1 MAATRQTLL
10 GTGLG
15 LTLGLGCLVLGSMG
29 GCVSYTN
36 VPVPS
41 SAPAFKHANSGA
53 SIKVIVAS
61 IDRVVLRHPKRDS
74 NGNYAVNL
82 PAGTT
87 PETANTIVS
96 RLPEGAIVP
105 FEGMSDSVPV
115 YHISRVWL
123 RGSSGKVD
131 VVYPIDSETD
141 GGVTAWVHGGDQPWY
156 VERLQFWA
164 PGTIPTPPV
173 YVPIDGTGNTG
184 SVESQSEVQYA
195 EPVVD
200 QSQDRSQIVEPT
212 REEIRYQ
219 PEVIEPEPID
229 DGVLY
234 REIKD

>member
-1 MAATRQTLL
+1 MDATRTTLL
-10 GTGLG
+10 GTALG
-15 LTLGLGCLVLGSMG
+15 LAIGFGCVG

-36 VPVPS
+36 VPVPN

-61 IDRVVLRHPKRDS
+61 IDRVVLRHPMRDR

-96 RLPEGAIVP
+96 RLPDGAIVP
-105 FEGMSDSVPV
+105 FEGMSDTVPV

-131 VVYPIDSETD
+131 VVYPIDHETD
-141 GGVTAWVHGGDQPWY
+141 GGVTVWVHGGDQPWY

-173 YVPIDGTGNTG
+173 YVPIDGTGTLGSDAGTG
-184 SVESQSEVQYA
+184 TENQHQRTEPQISEPEIE
-195 EPVVD
+195 EP
-200 QSQDRSQIVEPT
+200 P
-212 REEIRYQ
+212 REEIRNQ
-219 PEVIEPEPID
+219 PEVVEPDPSD

-234 REIKD
+234 REIKGGS